1 MRFRNVR
8 LVAAALPLAIIGTA
22 CGGSGSGDDAAG
34 GSGYPNKPVTLIVP
48 FAAGGPADVTARIFA
63 KYATTS
69 FGKTVSVQNVTGAS
83 GITGALQAIKAAPD
97 GYTLFV
103 DSQGTSA
110 TLAATFTSVPF
121 TLDQRTY
128 ISELAESGQ
137 FYVVNA
143 KAPYKDLKSLMA
155 FAKDNPGKFS
165 WGAAAAGS
173 SVEYGILQLLH
184 AAGVDIAKTR
194 KSVEQEGLA
203 AASAAV
209 ASGEVMFSLLSYA
222 EASSLQAA
230 GKVRILGV
238 AADDRDP
245 AAPDVP
251 STAELGYQGAD
262 MFLFQALAGPPKLPQ
277 SVVDAW
283 TPVIKKAV
291 QDPEMI
297 KSAKAVGN
305 RLTADRD
312 GRAMAEYLKKEYEE
326 ILPLAVSSGT
336 RK

>member
-1 MRFRNVR
+1 MRLRSTL
-8 LVAAALPLAIIGTA
+8 LVALAVVSLGTA
-22 CGGSGSGDDAAG
+22 CASTDSGGGSDSA
-34 GSGYPNKPVTLIVP
+34 YPSKPVTLIVP
-48 FAAGGPADVTARIFA
+48 FAAGGPADVTARLYAKFA
-63 KYATTS
+63 STEFDKPVT
-69 FGKTVSVQNVTGAS
+69 VQNVTGAS

-110 TLAATFTSVPF
+110 TLAATFSSVPF
-121 TLDQRTY
+121 ALDQRTY
-128 ISELAESGQ
+128 VSELAEAGQ

-143 KAPYKDLKSLMA
+143 KQPYQDLKSLMA
-155 FAKDNPGKFS
+155 FAKANPTEFS

-184 AAGVDIAKTR
+184 AAGVDIGQTK

-203 AASAAV
+203 AASQAV
-209 ASGEVMFSLLSYA
+209 ASGEVMFSLLSYQ

-238 AADDRDP
+238 AADERDP
-245 AAPDVP
+245 SSPDTP

-277 SVVDAW
+277 QVTEAW
-283 TPVIKKAV
+283 LPVIKKAV
-291 QDPEMI
+291 ADPTMT
-297 KSAKAVGN
+297 SQAKAIGN
-305 RLTADRD
+305 RLTADR
-312 GRAMAEYLKKEYEE
+312 GGQAMADYVQKEYQE
-326 ILPLAVSSGT
+326 ILPLAETSGT